1 MLISRLKSLTLAAAL
16 LAGLV
21 TEANASDNLF
31 QQFVGNYGV
40 STAGW
45 GSLSQTGTISID
57 VPVGSTVTG
66 AWLYSSTFGQPSEG
80 TPGGTLGGTVVDY
93 NTALGANPDVTSLE
107 AFRADVTGI
116 VAPVVNGGLGGTYN
130 FSITETQPEQDGE
143 ALVVVYSNPTLP
155 TQTVGI
161 LNGAQASSGDH
172 NSITFA
178 SPLDPSAPGFFAHM
192 AIGDGFSCCGQASEI
207 DVNGSPMTT
216 VAGNNDSCVD
226 SGAPANGCLITVG
239 NINGPFTGGTPGS
252 PQNVYADDHE
262 AYDLAPFI
270 STGDTAI
277 SIDTNNPSHDDL
289 IFLQVF
295 DVSGEGSIVGPTVPE
310 TSTWAMMIIGF
321 AGLGFVGYRTSKKKQ
336 TAALAAA

>member
-1 MLISRLKSLTLAAAL
+1 MELHLELFRVGQFYVLTLTLRKLPFPQVEFIYDIGDVSMLISRLKNLTLAAAL

-130 FSITETQPEQDGE
+130 FSITETQRSKTARP
-143 ALVVVYSNPTLP
+143 L
-155 TQTVGI
+155 
-161 LNGAQASSGDH
+161 SS
-172 NSITFA
+172 STRIRP
-178 SPLDPSAPGFFAHM
+178 SPLRPSAF
-192 AIGDGFSCCGQASEI
+192 
-207 DVNGSPMTT
+207 
-216 VAGNNDSCVD
+216 
-226 SGAPANGCLITVG
+226 
-239 NINGPFTGGTPGS
+239 
-252 PQNVYADDHE
+252 
-262 AYDLAPFI
+262 
-270 STGDTAI
+270 
-277 SIDTNNPSHDDL
+277 
-289 IFLQVF
+289 
-295 DVSGEGSIVGPTVPE
+295 
-310 TSTWAMMIIGF
+310 
-321 AGLGFVGYRTSKKKQ
+321 
-336 TAALAAA
+336 